1 MPSKGSS
8 GRRSCLA
15 RSFTPPRGSRPGGCS
30 PTAAGCC
37 APSAWVRAALRRSA
51 RPMRSPTACIGRGS
65 TTAGTSVTA
74 PLSARAAPPEALMP
88 FEHPSPHV
96 IELEVQ
102 ARDIDA
108 YDHVN
113 NAVYLTWLDRAA
125 WSHSAALGVPL
136 EKCVALRRGMAALR
150 TEIDFVRAAL
160 RGDRV
165 RVATWIAVA
174 DRLRVERRFQVL
186 RAADG
191 RRTARPRPEYVCINL
206 DSGRAVRMPELFAR
220 AYVVTAG

>member
-1 MPSKGSS
+1 M
-8 GRRSCLA
+8 RRA
-15 RSFTPPRGSRPGGCS
+15 R
-30 PTAAGCC
+30 TA
-37 APSAWVRAALRRSA
+37 AALRRAVSPSA
-51 RPMRSPTACIGRGS
+51 A
-65 TTAGTSVTA
+65 
-74 PLSARAAPPEALMP
+74 ARR
-88 FEHPSPHV
+88 FDHPSPHV
-96 IELEVQ
+96 IELEVE
-102 ARDIDA
+102 AADIDA

-136 EKCVALRRGMAALR
+136 EQCLSVRRGMAALR

-165 RVATWIAVA
+165 RVATWIAA
-174 DRLRVERRFQVL
+174 GGRLRVERRFQVV

-191 RRTARPRPEYVCINL
+191 VTLARARTEYVCINL